1 MFMERKI
8 KYEQV
13 KLEPMIYVSDLK
25 SSIKFYTEILSF
37 KVIEYYPD
45 DRDPTWVAIQIGNQ
59 RFAMGNTFD
68 NINHKY
74 HPNGING
81 SGVHFYIIVDN
92 IEEVFQKLKS
102 RVIIIDKLEKK
113 PWGNTEFAI
122 KDPDGYLISFSDSN
136 KS

>member
-1 MFMERKI
+1 MKRKI
-8 KYEQV
+8 NYNQV
-13 KLEPMIYVSDLK
+13 KLEPMIYVSDIEA
-25 SSIKFYTEILSF
+25 SIKFYTEILNF
-37 KVIEYYPD
+37 KVVEYYPD
-45 DRDPTWVAIQIGNQ
+45 DKNPRWVAIQIGDQ
-59 RFAMGNTFD
+59 RFAMGDTFK

-92 IEEVFQKLKS
+92 IEEVYQKLKS
-102 RVIIIDKLEKK
+102 SVSIIDELEKK

-122 KDPDGYLISFSDSN
+122 KDPDGYLISFSDPN

>member
-1 MFMERKI
+1 MERKI
-8 KYEQV
+8 KYNQV
-13 KLEPMIYVSDLK
+13 KLEPLIYVSDIK
-25 SSIKFYTEILSF
+25 SSIKFYTEMLNF
-37 KVIEYYPD
+37 KVVEYYPD
-45 DRDPTWVAIQIGNQ
+45 DRKPRWVAIQIGNQ
-59 RFAMGNTFD
+59 RFAIGDTFK

-92 IEEVFQKLKS
+92 IEEVYQKLKS
-102 RVIIIDKLEKK
+102 RVYIIDKLEKK

>member
-1 MFMERKI
+1 MERKI
-8 KYEQV
+8 KYDQV
-13 KLEPMIYVSDLK
+13 KLEPMIYVSDIE
-25 SSIKFYTEILSF
+25 SSIKFYTEMLNF
-37 KVIEYYPD
+37 KVVEYYPD
-45 DRDPTWVAIQIGNQ
+45 DRNPRWVAIQIGNQ
-59 RFAMGNTFD
+59 RFAMGNTFK

-74 HPNGING
+74 HPHGING

-92 IEEVFQKLKS
+92 IEEVYQELES
-102 RVIIIDKLEKK
+102 RVSIIDKLEKK